1 MQKLFDSKFFIAAGC
16 VAMAIFFPEV
26 AEAQFIRGQG
36 FESRLGNLRDALIG
50 IVLPL
55 ISSIALAYAAMLAL
69 FGSGEGRGKVIG
81 VVVMSIV
88 GFMARYIIEFFQS
101 ITG

>member
-1 MQKLFDSKFFIAAGC
+1 MQKLFDTKFFIAAGC
-16 VAMAIFFPEV
+16 VALVCFFPEV
-26 AEAQFIRGQG
+26 AEAQFGRGQG
-36 FESRLGNLRDALIG
+36 LESRLGNLRDALIG

-55 ISSIALAYAAMLAL
+55 ISSIALVYAAMLAL
-69 FGSGEGRGKVIG
+69 TGSGEGRGKVVG

-88 GFMARYIIEFFQS
+88 GFMARYVVEFFQS